1 MSERDVIAADGRRLR
16 IAEEGDPNGT
26 PVLWLHGSPGS
37 RLIDPANGARAREK
51 RIRLIGYDRPGYGR
65 SDALS
70 GRNIA
75 DCAADVRS
83 IATTLGIDRLAVWG
97 ISGGGPHAAAC
108 AALLEGLVPA
118 VAVLGSIAPYGAPK
132 LDYFAGMGEMN
143 VEEIQ
148 LQLKDPAASRASG
161 AEHRRELLDA
171 DLDSMME
178 SWQSLLSPV
187 DAAVMGR
194 ELGASLLEQLKE
206 GLRASD
212 EGWWDDGVA
221 HLGDWG
227 FGLTQ
232 IRLPVLVVH
241 GRHDRFVPFAH
252 GEWLA
257 ESIPTAEP
265 MLLEDEGHISL
276 LTNRLDEI
284 EDWLLAHMA

>member
-1 MSERDVIAADGRRLR
+1 VSERDVTAADGRRLR
-16 IAEEGDPNGT
+16 ITEEGDPSGA
-26 PVLWLHGSPGS
+26 PILWLHGTPGS
-37 RLIDPANGARAREK
+37 SVTDSVSTAHAREK
-51 RIRLIGYDRPGYGR
+51 GIRLIGYDRPGYGNSAR
-65 SDALS
+65 LAA
-70 GRNIA
+70 RNVA

-83 IATTLGIDRLAVWG
+83 IAAALGIERLAVWG

-118 VAVLGSIAPYGAPK
+118 VAVLGSIAPYGAPQ
-132 LDYFAGMGEMN
+132 LDYFDGMGELN
-143 VEEIQ
+143 VEDIQ
-148 LQLKDPAASRASG
+148 LQLKDPDAARTRY
-161 AEHRRELLDA
+161 AEQRRELLDA
-171 DLDSMME
+171 DLGGVME
-178 SWQSLLSPV
+178 GWQSLLSPV
-187 DAAVMGR
+187 DVAVLTR
-194 ELGASLLEQLKE
+194 EFGASILAQIKE
-206 GLRASD
+206 GLRPSV

-221 HLGDWG
+221 HLSDWG

-257 ESIPTAEP
+257 SAIPTAEP

-284 EDWLLAHMA
+284 EDWLLARMA

>member
-1 MSERDVIAADGRRLR
+1 VSERDVTAADGRRLR

-26 PVLWLHGSPGS
+26 PIVWLHGSPGS
-37 RLIDPANGARAREK
+37 RLIDPATAARAREK
-51 RIRLIGYDRPGYGR
+51 RIRLIGYDRPGYGG
-65 SDALS
+65 SDRLP
-70 GRNIA
+70 GRNLA
-75 DCAADVRS
+75 DCAADVRA
-83 IATTLGIDRLAVWG
+83 IATVLGIDRLAVWG

-118 VAVLGSIAPYGAPK
+118 VAVLGSIAPYGAPG

-161 AEHRRELLDA
+161 AGHRQELLDA
-171 DLDSMME
+171 DLDAMME
-178 SWQSLLSPV
+178 SWQTLLSPV

-206 GLRASD
+206 GLRPSD

-232 IRLPVLVVH
+232 IRLPVLIVH
-241 GRHDRFVPFAH
+241 GRHDRFVPFSH

-257 ESIPTAEP
+257 EAIPTSEP
-265 MLLEDEGHISL
+265 MLSEDEGHISL
-276 LTNRLDEI
+276 ITNRLDEI
-284 EDWLLAHMA
+284 EDWLLARMA

>member
-1 MSERDVIAADGRRLR
+1 VSERNVTAADGRTLR
-16 IAEEGDPNGT
+16 ITEEGDPSGT
-26 PVLWLHGSPGS
+26 PILWLHGSPGS
-37 RLIDPANGARAREK
+37 RLIDPANASRAREK
-51 RIRLIGYDRPGYGR
+51 RIRLIGYDRPGYGG
-65 SDALS
+65 SDRLA

-75 DCAADVRS
+75 DCAVDVRS
-83 IATTLGIDRLAVWG
+83 IAAALGIERLAVWG
-97 ISGGGPHAAAC
+97 ISGGGPHATAC

-118 VAVLGSIAPYGAPK
+118 AAVLGSIAPYGAPG
-132 LDYFAGMGEMN
+132 LDYFAGMGESN

-178 SWQSLLSPV
+178 SWQTLLSPV

-194 ELGASLLEQLKE
+194 ELGGSLLEQIKE
-206 GLRASD
+206 GLRPSD

-221 HLGDWG
+221 HLSDWG

-232 IRLPVLVVH
+232 IRRPVLIVH
-241 GRHDRFVPFAH
+241 GRHDRFVPFSH

-257 ESIPTAEP
+257 QAIPSAEP
-265 MLLEDEGHISL
+265 LLLEDEGHISL

-284 EDWLLAHMA
+284 EDWLLARMG

>member
-1 MSERDVIAADGRRLR
+1 VSERDVTAADGRRLR

-26 PVLWLHGSPGS
+26 PIVWLHGSPGS
-37 RLIDPANGARAREK
+37 RLIDPATAARAREK
-51 RIRLIGYDRPGYGR
+51 RIRLIGYDRPGYGG
-65 SDALS
+65 SDRLP
-70 GRNIA
+70 GRNVA
-75 DCAADVRS
+75 DCAADVRA
-83 IATTLGIDRLAVWG
+83 IATVLGIDRLAVWG

-118 VAVLGSIAPYGAPK
+118 VAVLGSIAPYGAPG

-161 AEHRRELLDA
+161 AGHRQELLDA
-171 DLDSMME
+171 DLDAMME
-178 SWQSLLSPV
+178 SWQTLLSPV

-206 GLRASD
+206 GLRPSD

-232 IRLPVLVVH
+232 IRLPVLIVH
-241 GRHDRFVPFAH
+241 GRHDRFVPFSH

-257 ESIPTAEP
+257 EAIPTSEP
-265 MLLEDEGHISL
+265 MLSEDEGHISL
-276 LTNRLDEI
+276 ITNRLDEI
-284 EDWLLAHMA
+284 EDWLLARMA

>member
-1 MSERDVIAADGRRLR
+1 MSERNITAADGRTLR
-16 IAEEGDPNGT
+16 IAEEGDPDGT
-26 PVLWLHGSPGS
+26 PILWLHGSPGS
-37 RLIDPANGARAREK
+37 RLIDPSTAARAQER
-51 RIRLIGYDRPGYGR
+51 RIRLIGYDRPGYGG
-65 SDALS
+65 SDRLA

-75 DCAADVRS
+75 DCATDVRA
-83 IATTLGIDRLAVWG
+83 IAGALGVERMAVWG

-108 AALLEGLVPA
+108 AALLPDIVPA

-132 LDYFAGMGEMN
+132 LDYFGGMGESN

-148 LQLKDPAASRASG
+148 LHLKDPAASRASG

-171 DLDSMME
+171 DLDAMME

-194 ELGASLLEQLKE
+194 ELGGSLLAQLKE
-206 GLRASD
+206 GLRPSD
-212 EGWWDDGVA
+212 EGWWDDGIA

-232 IRLPVLVVH
+232 TRSPVLVVH
-241 GRHDRFVPFAH
+241 GRHDRFVPFSH

-257 ESIPTAEP
+257 EAMPTAEP
-265 MLLEDEGHISL
+265 LLLEDEGHISL
-276 LTNRLDEI
+276 LTSRLAEV
-284 EDWLLAHMA
+284 EDWLLARMR

>member
-1 MSERDVIAADGRRLR
+1 MSERDIIAADGRRLR
-16 IAEEGDPNGT
+16 IAEEGDPTGT
-26 PVLWLHGSPGS
+26 PVVWLHGSPGS
-37 RLIDPANGARAREK
+37 RLIDPAAAARAREK
-51 RIRLIGYDRPGYGR
+51 RIRLIGYDRPGYGG
-65 SDALS
+65 SDRLA

-83 IATTLGIDRLAVWG
+83 IASALGIDRLAVWG

-118 VAVLGSIAPYGAPK
+118 VAVLGSIAPYGAPG

-206 GLRASD
+206 GLRPSD

-241 GRHDRFVPFAH
+241 GRHDRFVPFPH

-257 ESIPTAEP
+257 QSIPTAEP

>member
-1 MSERDVIAADGRRLR
+1 VSERDVIAADGRRLR
-16 IAEEGDPNGT
+16 IAEEGDPTGT
-26 PVLWLHGSPGS
+26 PVVWLHGSPGS
-37 RLIDPANGARAREK
+37 RLIDPAAAARAREK
-51 RIRLIGYDRPGYGR
+51 RIRLIGYDRPGYGG
-65 SDALS
+65 SDRLA

-83 IATTLGIDRLAVWG
+83 IASALGIDRLAVWG

-118 VAVLGSIAPYGAPK
+118 VAVLGSIAPYGAPG

-206 GLRASD
+206 GLRPSD

-241 GRHDRFVPFAH
+241 GRHDRFVPFPH

-257 ESIPTAEP
+257 QSIPTAEP